1 MASKKKRLS
10 LAMYAFRRST
20 RDIKSARVMLK
31 SISKEANYK
40 EAVEIVL
47 EGLFENLK
55 KVNNAIAK
63 NDDEMM
69 LNIQESMD
77 ESEEE
82 SKALSKDPLKGK
94 GKPKVVILKEDDL
107 PPELAAKLKEY
118 MKEK

>member
-20 RDIKSARVMLK
+20 RDIKSARTMLK
-31 SISKEANYK
+31 SISKEADYK

-77 ESEEE
+77 ESEKDSIE
-82 SKALSKDPLKGK
+82 LSEDPLKGK
-94 GKPKVVILKEDDL
+94 SKPRVVILKEEDL
-107 PPELAAKLKEY
+107 PPDLAEELKEF